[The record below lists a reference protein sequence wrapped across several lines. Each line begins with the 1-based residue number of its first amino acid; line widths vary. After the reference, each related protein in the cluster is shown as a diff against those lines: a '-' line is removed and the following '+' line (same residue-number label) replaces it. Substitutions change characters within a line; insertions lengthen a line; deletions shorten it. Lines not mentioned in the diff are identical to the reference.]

1 MDLPR
6 WRKDGGHGGGD
17 RDAIRGENSPTEVLS
32 LCTVLLFNFNLPPYL
47 PSPITS
53 YTLRP
58 IAPGITLLPR
68 SQFIP
73 ILAALIQPE
82 EHILIKKK
90 QKTNTVLVSVSH
102 DVL

>member
-1 MDLPR
+1 M
-6 WRKDGGHGGGD
+6 
-17 RDAIRGENSPTEVLS
+17 RGEDSPTEVLS

-82 EHILIKKK
+82 EHILIKTNK
-90 QKTNTVLVSVSH
+90 QKTNTVLVSVSR